1 MKLKNKCDLFVR
13 LSAIGRAFLRI
24 IALRDPGVCVVVSV
38 EGWWSL
44 LSSEEVF
51 SKKKMLKE
59 FPYKSAQKKGK
70 HKVCF
75 ETLNPKMG
83 GLFSLSLLYYS

>member
-1 MKLKNKCDLFVR
+1 
-13 LSAIGRAFLRI
+13 
-24 IALRDPGVCVVVSV
+24 
-38 EGWWSL
+38 

-51 SKKKMLKE
+51 SKKKTLKE

-75 ETLNPKMG
+75 ETLNPKNG
-83 GLFSLSLLYYS
+83 GSFFSLSPLLFVIKGLLVMPIFFSLFAL